1 MVRGLVVN
9 FFRIM
14 LNSVIRTKIIGKE
27 NIPNEGAAI
36 ICPNHIHIFD
46 SVSVVVNNK
55 RKIYVMAKEELFKS
69 KIGNWFFRDV
79 GAFPVSRGKGD
90 TKALDTAGEYLK
102 NGELLLVFP
111 EGTRNGLEKGI
122 KFKKGAAYIAI
133 QNKVPIIPVGI
144 VGTFKPFS
152 KTIVNIGKPIDTNEY
167 IDSEKQDPRKI
178 IALTNKLQEEV
189 IKLRDEIK

>member
-9 FFRIM
+9 IFRIM

-152 KTIVNIGKPIDTNEY
+152 KTTINIGKPIDIREY
-167 IDSEKQDPRKI
+167 VDSEKQDPRKI

>member
-14 LNSVIRTKIIGKE
+14 LNSIIRTKIIGKE

-55 RKIYVMAKEELFKS
+55 RKIYVMAKEELFKN

-152 KTIVNIGKPIDTNEY
+152 KTTINIGKPIDIREY